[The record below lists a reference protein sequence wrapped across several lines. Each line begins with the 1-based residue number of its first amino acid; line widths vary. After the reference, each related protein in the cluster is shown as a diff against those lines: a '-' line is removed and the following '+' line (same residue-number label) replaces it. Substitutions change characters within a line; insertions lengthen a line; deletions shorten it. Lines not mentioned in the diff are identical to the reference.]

1 MFFANDRN
9 QLRQAYAQA
18 WQKYQQQQDMQ
29 PLERQIAEVVREHP
43 EYHDAL
49 QQEQRDYLPEM
60 GETNP
65 FLHMGMHLALRE
77 QLATNRPAGIQA
89 CYQSLLAHRG
99 SPHEAEH
106 AMMECLAEA
115 LWKAQRDGQ
124 MPDETDYLRCLQA
137 LVNQQK

>member
-1 MFFANDRN
+1 MFFASDRN

-43 EYHDAL
+43 EYHGAL
-49 QQEQRDYLPEM
+49 QQDDRDYLPEM

-65 FLHMGMHLALRE
+65 FLHMGMHLALRA

-89 CYQSLLAHRG
+89 CYQSLLAGKG
-99 SPHEAEH
+99 SAHEAEH
-106 AMMECLAEA
+106 ARMECLAEA
-115 LWKAQRDGQ
+115 LWKAQRNGQ
-124 MPDETDYLRCLQA
+124 MPDETDYLRCLQGLA
-137 LVNQQK
+137 DGQK